1 MARRLRRRPFLLDPD
16 PRAPFPPV
24 SLALRSPDG
33 LLGVGGDLH
42 PDRLRTAYG
51 GGVFPWPMDDAPLL
65 WWTPAERTVFPL
77 GREAPVHLST
87 RFRRDL
93 RRSDWTVT
101 TDTDFPAVIDA
112 CARTAR
118 KGEDGTWITPEMVEA
133 YTLLH
138 AQGDAH
144 SVEVR
149 DGAGTLVGGLY
160 GVAVGSGPGA
170 VFCGESMV
178 SLASGGSK
186 VALAGLA
193 RTLAGWGFALLDAQ
207 MHTDHLESLGAI
219 AMHREHFCRV
229 VGAAAQGPAR
239 PGPWTERFGTFAARD
254 LA

>member
-1 MARRLRRRPFLLDPD
+1 
-16 PRAPFPPV
+16 
-24 SLALRSPDG
+24 
-33 LLGVGGDLH
+33 
-42 PDRLRTAYG
+42 
-51 GGVFPWPMDDAPLL
+51 MDDAPLL

-193 RTLAGWGFALLDAQ
+193 HRLREWGFPLIDAQ
-207 MHTDHLESLGAI
+207 VATPHLESLGAVTWPR
-219 AMHREHFCRV
+219 AEFL
-229 VGAAAQGPAR
+229 AAVATLADADEPA
-239 PGPWTERFGTFAARD
+239 GSWTDRFGVLAASD